1 MNLAAPTVPDR
12 KIALW
17 LFTCCAMILL
27 MTVIGA
33 ITRLTESGLSITE
46 WNVVMGWLPP
56 LGEDAWALEFSKYK
70 ASPEFEIK
78 HFWMQVDD
86 FKQIFFWEWLH
97 RLWGRLIGLAFLIPL
112 IVFAIRKQLPKS
124 IRPHLALLF
133 LLGLAQG
140 YMGWYMVQSGLVDRP
155 SVSHFRLAAHLSLA
169 LIIYSILL
177 WAGLRLWTQRSPAAN
192 ADAPK
197 TRCVLVAHG
206 LAALA
211 CVAVTIVWGAFVAGL
226 DAGLIY
232 NEFPFMG
239 ANLVPP
245 EMWAQTPKILNLV
258 ENHASVQFVHRWL
271 GITTGLMALAY
282 AWIGFRQTRQRI
294 FLIVGAWV
302 LVQIGLGIT
311 TLLSQVWIPVAV
323 LHQFG
328 AVVLLTLVL
337 ASLQAAIPARCKIP
351 A

>member
-1 MNLAAPTVPDR
+1 
-12 KIALW
+12 
-17 LFTCCAMILL
+17 MILL

-56 LGEDAWALEFSKYK
+56 LGDEAWALEFSKYK
-70 ASPEFEIK
+70 ASPEFELK

-97 RLWGRLIGLAFLIPL
+97 RLWGRLIGLAFIVPL
-112 IVFAIRKQLPKS
+112 IVFGVRGQIPRS
-124 IRPHLALLF
+124 IRPHLILLF

-155 SVSHFRLAAHLSLA
+155 SVSHYRLAAHLSLA
-169 LIIYSILL
+169 LIIYSVLL
-177 WAGLRLWTQRSPAAN
+177 WAGLRLWTQKAPAAN
-192 ADAPK
+192 ANAHAP
-197 TRCVLVAHG
+197 RPHRVLIAHG
-206 LAALA
+206 FAALA
-211 CVAVTIVWGAFVAGL
+211 LVAVTIVWGAFVAGL

-239 ANLVPP
+239 ANLIPP
-245 EMWAQTPKILNLV
+245 EMWAHSPKALNLV
-258 ENHASVQFVHRWL
+258 ENHASVQFTHRWL
-271 GITTGLMALAY
+271 GITTGLMTLAY
-282 AWIGFRQTRQRI
+282 AWIGFRQTRQRL
-294 FLIVGAWV
+294 FLLVGGWV

-328 AVVLLTLVL
+328 AVVLLSLVI
-337 ASLQAAIPARCKIP
+337 ASLQAAIPARCKMP